1 MRKEGLKQVP
11 LQRMCTKAESSFSS
25 DRPTGWLYNADKD
38 GRCGTY
44 TNTLNSSWT
53 VKVSAVCCFF
63 VLF

>member
-44 TNTLNSSWT
+44 TNTLNSS
-53 VKVSAVCCFF
+53 
-63 VLF
+63 